1 MKLSIITINL
11 NNREGLERTIQSVIS
26 QTFTDFEYIIIDG
39 GSTDGSVELIQSLS
53 PSSLQAFTW
62 ISEPDTGIYNA
73 MNKGIKLA
81 TGEYLQFLNSGDW
94 LFSNTIL
101 EEVFALN
108 RTEDILYG
116 DDALYYSDQKIS
128 FKTYPSALTGYL
140 FYIGTISHQ
149 ATFHKSTLF
158 ENPYN
163 ENYKIVADW
172 EFQIQKIILQNC
184 STYHIEKTI
193 VYFSM
198 TGISQNPSFSN
209 LQIEERQS
217 VLKNYFPAKVLIDY
231 DDLKDLKAIANFSLY
246 PYVELFSR
254 FPKLQRIVKRF
265 MKLILILNGKK
276 HLIPRR

>member
-1 MKLSIITINL
+1 MKLSIITVNL

-39 GSTDGSVELIQSLS
+39 GSADGSVELIQSLS
-53 PSSLQAFTW
+53 PSIPQSFTW
-62 ISEPDTGIYNA
+62 LSEPDTGIYNA

-81 TGEYLQFLNSGDW
+81 KGEYLQFLNSGDW
-94 LFSNTIL
+94 LYSNTIL

-108 RTEDILYG
+108 RSEDILYG

-140 FYIGTISHQ
+140 FYMGTISHQ
-149 ATFHKSTLF
+149 ATFHKKSLF
-158 ENPYN
+158 DKPYN
-163 ENYKIVADW
+163 ETYKIAADW
-172 EFQIQKIILQNC
+172 EFQIKKIIFSDC
-184 STYHIEKTI
+184 STYHIDKTI
-193 VYFSM
+193 INFDM

-209 LQIEERQS
+209 LQMKERES
-217 VLKNYFPAKVLIDY
+217 ILKKYFPAKILSDY
-231 DDLKDLKAIANFSLY
+231 DDLRDLKTITTYSLY

-254 FPKLQRIVKRF
+254 YPKLQRIVKRF

-276 HLIPRR
+276 HLIPRQ